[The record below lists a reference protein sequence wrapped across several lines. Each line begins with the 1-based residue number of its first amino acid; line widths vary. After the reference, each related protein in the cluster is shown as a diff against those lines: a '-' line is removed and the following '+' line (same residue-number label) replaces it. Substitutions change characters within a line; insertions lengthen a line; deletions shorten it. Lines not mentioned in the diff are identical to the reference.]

1 MAVLAAVFLLFYL
14 LALLVISRFA
24 KELLA
29 ALFSGR
35 LIGNNVDSKD
45 EEVEVTDTID
55 SVEAGS
61 LGVANM
67 HSGEE
72 EPDGVF
78 THDRPTS
85 NGAEAIEMEEIRRR
99 PSDPGNGVTNVTQSL
114 PRTIGETVNSTPKL
128 YQRAQTISRFPLRRQ
143 RTSVSES
150 SPMGAAKCKP
160 SVLDILSGRYED
172 HRVRSDSASRGR
184 IGSSS
189 GDESTRQDS
198 VSSAGRRNPFN
209 RARTISESEP
219 RTVKQPQ
226 RGPLRRASSESS
238 PIDTERPLAARERE
252 GVQHAS
258 NPSLTSRG
266 DTDPRLT
273 MSLPI
278 GATSSSSGSTAHSP
292 LKPPLTP
299 SVLAGTPLDSI
310 KEEDTLPRTR
320 PRQRSQ
326 LTRIASVD
334 ESESLIASNSSES
347 SRSSGSGTP
356 VLSRY
361 SPSSAAKGSP
371 GGRFNLQ
378 KTASKEEEL
387 LTPLITTDPAQ
398 SGLGALAP
406 QESSGETGASSVG
419 TPNVVMDQM
428 QPQSEVPDPAS
439 LSGLSPLLS
448 AQSPPA
454 NGQVEEEEVRPL
466 STQPLAEP
474 KTGEMGDE
482 HGEDEPELRDDDR
495 EGDFLMDPNLAEMT
509 FPEGKAA
516 QQQSNRLEQ
525 LQVCQYA
532 VTGALVWAPVTVTR
546 QHMLSPAMS
555 LLHDDTC
562 HLLCHYYTTTHV
574 VTLYLSHTD

>member
-29 ALFSGR
+29 ALFSGQ
-35 LIGNNVDSKD
+35 LIGNNVDGKD

-61 LGVANM
+61 FGAANA
-67 HSGEE
+67 HFGEE

-85 NGAEAIEMEEIRRR
+85 NGAEAIEMEEIRT
-99 PSDPGNGVTNVTQSL
+99 PSDPGNGVRNVTQSL
-114 PRTIGETVNSTPKL
+114 PRNIGQTVNSTPER
-128 YQRAQTISRFPLRRQ
+128 YRRALTLSRDTRFPLRRQ

-150 SPMGAAKCKP
+150 SSKGKCQP

-219 RTVKQPQ
+219 RTVEQPQ
-226 RGPLRRASSESS
+226 RGPLRRTSSESS

-252 GVQHAS
+252 GVLHAS

-266 DTDPRLT
+266 NTDPRLT

-278 GATSSSSGSTAHSP
+278 GATSSSSGSIAHSP

-299 SVLAGTPLDSI
+299 SAPAGTPLESI
-310 KEEDTLPRTR
+310 KEEDTLPRTKPKQR
-320 PRQRSQ
+320 PPFS
-326 LTRIASVD
+326 RIASVD

-356 VLSRY
+356 VLSRH

-419 TPNVVMDQM
+419 TPNVVMDRM

-439 LSGLSPLLS
+439 LSGQSPLPS

-454 NGQVEEEEVRPL
+454 NGQVEEEEEVRPR
-466 STQPLAEP
+466 STQLLADP

-482 HGEDEPELRDDDR
+482 HGEDEPELRDDDC

-532 VTGALVWAPVTVTR
+532 ATGALVWTPVTATR
-546 QHMLSPAMS
+546 QHMSPFVS
-555 LLHDDTC
+555 LLHNNTC
-562 HLLCHYYTTTHV
+562 CYALSLTH
-574 VTLYLSHTD
+574 